1 MKRSVPTT
9 SGGKSSKAV
18 IDLTND
24 SSSDPEPDLKRQKN
38 DIKTAPPSSMSRKQ
52 VKRQRWLDNKKSR
65 QRDETRIGRREL
77 QLPEEVVGSRPQL
90 QEAWGPRPSAACNGD
105 PDLAVLPGPDVF
117 SHPSGQFRA
126 RLCPDPTDFF
136 PVAQRLCCPGNLLL
150 KTSASRHIY

>member
-9 SGGKSSKAV
+9 SGGRSSKAV

-38 DIKTAPPSSMSRKQ
+38 DKKTAPPSSLSRKQ
-52 VKRQRWLDNKKSR
+52 LKRQKWLDNKKSR
-65 QRDETRIGRREL
+65 QRDERERGRREVE
-77 QLPEEVVGSRPQL
+77 LPEEGEGGGPQL
-90 QEAWGPRPSAACNGD
+90 QEDWGPRPSAHCNG
-105 PDLAVLPGPDVF
+105 DLAVLPGPDVF

-136 PVAQRLCCPGNLLL
+136 PVAQRLCSPGNLLL
-150 KTSASRHIY
+150 QTSAPPLIY